1 MTLKPGFDYM
11 NNPLLNKGTAFSK
24 EERASYQLDG
34 LLPPIIETI
43 EQQAVRIEM
52 QIKNLETP
60 LHKHQL
66 LTNLYNENRTLYYY
80 VVTKNVTD
88 YLPIIYTPTIGDAV
102 IQYHKDYTAPDE
114 ALFIDAF
121 APEKLSASIKNYA
134 KNNPNI
140 DMIVITDGEG
150 VLGIG
155 DWGVNGVKIA
165 VGKLAVYTVA
175 AGLAPDRVLPVVID
189 AGTNNETLLNDP
201 LYLGNKRPRLSES
214 EYDAFIASFVNVMEE
229 VFPKAILHWED
240 FGRANASRILH
251 NYRDK
256 ICTFNDD
263 IQGTGAMVVAAVLAT
278 IQVSKIPLSE
288 QKIIIFG
295 AGTAGIGIAD
305 QLSAQWMR
313 ETGLPFESAKKHFY
327 LVDRNGLVLD
337 NMTDLTTGQKKY
349 AHLSTEWSNVPTDT
363 LENLMEAVHPT
374 MLIGCSG
381 VTGAFKESIVKKMTQ
396 YTERPAILPL
406 SNPTKLAEATA
417 SDLIQ
422 WTDGKAL
429 IVTGSP
435 SKPVEYQHTTY
446 EIGQANNALL
456 YPGLGLGALVTRAK
470 YITDGM
476 LAAASMAVA
485 EQISPNKAG
494 AALLP
499 HVRTLR
505 DTSRAVAIAVA
516 NQAVKENIHQVELTN
531 VTEAIEREMWQ
542 PIYKGVLICSTK
554 RSNH

>member
-1 MTLKPGFDYM
+1 MTVKPGFDYM

-43 EQQAVRIEM
+43 EQQAVRIET
-52 QIKNLETP
+52 QIENLETP

-102 IQYHKDYTAPDE
+102 IQYHKEYTAPDE

-214 EYDAFIASFVNVMEE
+214 EYDAFIASFVNVMKE

-313 ETGLPFESAKKHFY
+313 ETGLPYETAKKHFY

-349 AHLSTEWSNVPTDT
+349 AHPSTEWSNVPTDT

-505 DTSRAVAIAVA
+505 ETSRAVAIAVA
-516 NQAVKENIHQVELTN
+516 NQAIKENIHQVELTN

-542 PIYKGVLICSTK
+542 PIYKGV
-554 RSNH
+554 

>member
-1 MTLKPGFDYM
+1 MTVKPGFDYM

-34 LLPPIIETI
+34 LLPPIIEII
-43 EQQAVRIEM
+43 EQQAVRIET
-52 QIKNLETP
+52 QIENLETP

-102 IQYHKDYTAPDE
+102 IQYHKEYTAPDE

-214 EYDAFIASFVNVMEE
+214 EYDAFIASFVNVMKE

-349 AHLSTEWSNVPTDT
+349 AHPSTEWSNVPTDT

-505 DTSRAVAIAVA
+505 ETSRAVAIAVA
-516 NQAVKENIHQVELTN
+516 NQAIKENIHQVELTN

-542 PIYKGVLICSTK
+542 PIYKGV
-554 RSNH
+554 

>member
-1 MTLKPGFDYM
+1 MTVKPGFDYM

-43 EQQAVRIEM
+43 EQQAVRIET
-52 QIKNLETP
+52 QIENLETP

-102 IQYHKDYTAPDE
+102 IQYHKEYTAPDE

-214 EYDAFIASFVNVMEE
+214 EYDAFIASFVNVMKE

-349 AHLSTEWSNVPTDT
+349 AHPSTEWSNVPTDT

-476 LAAASMAVA
+476 LAAASMAIA

-505 DTSRAVAIAVA
+505 ETSRAVAIAVA
-516 NQAVKENIHQVELTN
+516 NQAIKENIHQVELTN

-542 PIYKGVLICSTK
+542 PIYKGV
-554 RSNH
+554 

>member
-43 EQQAVRIEM
+43 EQQAVRIET
-52 QIKNLETP
+52 QIENLETP

-102 IQYHKDYTAPDE
+102 IQYHKEYTAPDE
-114 ALFIDAF
+114 ALFVDAF

-214 EYDAFIASFVNVMEE
+214 EYDAFIASFVNVMKE

-349 AHLSTEWSNVPTDT
+349 AHPSTEWSNVPTDT

-505 DTSRAVAIAVA
+505 ETSRAVAIAVA
-516 NQAVKENIHQVELTN
+516 NQAIKENIHQVELTN

-542 PIYKGVLICSTK
+542 PIYKGV
-554 RSNH
+554 

>member
-1 MTLKPGFDYM
+1 MTLKSGFDYM

-24 EERASYQLDG
+24 EERANYQLDG

-43 EQQAVRIEM
+43 EQQAVRIET
-52 QIKNLETP
+52 QIENLETP

-114 ALFIDAF
+114 ALFVDAF

-201 LYLGNKRPRLSES
+201 MYLGNKRPRLSES
-214 EYDAFIASFVNVMEE
+214 EYDAFIASFVNVMKD

-263 IQGTGAMVVAAVLAT
+263 IQGTGSMVVAAVLAT

-313 ETGLPFESAKKHFY
+313 ETGLPFETAKKHFY

-337 NMTDLTTGQKKY
+337 NMTDLTAGQKKY
-349 AHLSTEWSNVPTDT
+349 AHPSTEWSNVPTDT

-505 DTSRAVAIAVA
+505 ETSRAVAIAVA
-516 NQAVKENIHQVELTN
+516 NQAIKENIHQVELTN

-542 PIYKGVLICSTK
+542 PIYKGV
-554 RSNH
+554 

>member
-1 MTLKPGFDYM
+1 MTVKSGFDYM
-11 NNPLLNKGTAFSK
+11 NNPLLNKGTAFSE
-24 EERASYQLDG
+24 EERANYQLDG

-43 EQQAVRIEM
+43 EQQAVRIET
-52 QIKNLETP
+52 QIENLETP

-114 ALFIDAF
+114 ALFVDAF

-214 EYDAFIASFVNVMEE
+214 EYDAFIASFVNVMKE

-278 IQVSKIPLSE
+278 IQVSRIPLSE

-305 QLSAQWMR
+305 QLSAQLMR
-313 ETGLPFESAKKHFY
+313 ETGLPFEKAKKHFY
-327 LVDRNGLVLD
+327 LVDRKGLVLD

-349 AHLSTEWSNVPTDT
+349 AHPSAEWSNVPTDT
-363 LENLMEAVHPT
+363 LENLVEAVHPT

-435 SKPVEYQHTTY
+435 SKPVEYQNTTY

-470 YITDGM
+470 YITDDM

-505 DTSRAVAIAVA
+505 ETSRAVAIAVA
-516 NQAVKENIHQVELTN
+516 NQAIKENIHQVELTN
-531 VTEAIEREMWQ
+531 VIEAIELEMWQ
-542 PIYKGVLICSTK
+542 PIYKGV
-554 RSNH
+554 

>member
-1 MTLKPGFDYM
+1 MTLKSGFDYM

-52 QIKNLETP
+52 QIENLETP

-102 IQYHKDYTAPDE
+102 IQYHKNYTAPDE

-349 AHLSTEWSNVPTDT
+349 AHPSTEWSNVPTNT

-516 NQAVKENIHQVELTN
+516 NQAIKENIHQVELTN

-542 PIYKGVLICSTK
+542 PIYKGV
-554 RSNH
+554 

>member
-1 MTLKPGFDYM
+1 MTVKPGFDYM

-43 EQQAVRIEM
+43 EQQAVRIET
-52 QIKNLETP
+52 QIENLETP

-102 IQYHKDYTAPDE
+102 IQYHKEYTAPDE

-214 EYDAFIASFVNVMEE
+214 EYDAFIASFVNVMKE

-313 ETGLPFESAKKHFY
+313 ETGLPFETAKKHFY

-349 AHLSTEWSNVPTDT
+349 AHPSTEWSNVPTDT

-485 EQISPNKAG
+485 KQIAPNKAG

-505 DTSRAVAIAVA
+505 ETSRAVAIAVA
-516 NQAVKENIHQVELTN
+516 NQAIKENIHQVELTN

-542 PIYKGVLICSTK
+542 PIYKGV
-554 RSNH
+554 

>member
-1 MTLKPGFDYM
+1 MTLKSGFDYM

-24 EERASYQLDG
+24 EERANYQLDG

-43 EQQAVRIEM
+43 EQQAVRIET
-52 QIKNLETP
+52 QIENLETP

-80 VVTKNVTD
+80 LVTKNVTD

-102 IQYHKDYTAPDE
+102 IQYHKEYTAPDE

-175 AGLAPDRVLPVVID
+175 AGLAPDRVLPLVID

-214 EYDAFIASFVNVMEE
+214 EYDAFIASFVNVMKE

-278 IQVSKIPLSE
+278 IQVSRIPLSE

-305 QLSAQWMR
+305 QLSAQLMR
-313 ETGLPFESAKKHFY
+313 ETGLPFEKAKKHFY
-327 LVDRNGLVLD
+327 LVDRKGLVLD

-349 AHLSTEWSNVPTDT
+349 AHPSAEWSNVPTDT
-363 LENLMEAVHPT
+363 LENLVEAVHPT

-435 SKPVEYQHTTY
+435 SKPVEYQNTNY

-470 YITDGM
+470 YITDDM

-485 EQISPNKAG
+485 EQISPNKSG

-505 DTSRAVAIAVA
+505 ETSRAVAIAVA
-516 NQAVKENIHQVELTN
+516 NQAIKENIHQVELTN
-531 VTEAIEREMWQ
+531 VIEAIELEMWQ
-542 PIYKGVLICSTK
+542 PIYKGV
-554 RSNH
+554 

>member
-1 MTLKPGFDYM
+1 MTVKPGFDYM

-43 EQQAVRIEM
+43 EQQAVRIET
-52 QIKNLETP
+52 QIENLETP

-102 IQYHKDYTAPDE
+102 IQYHKEYTAPDE

-214 EYDAFIASFVNVMEE
+214 EYDAFIASFVNVMKE

-349 AHLSTEWSNVPTDT
+349 AHPSTEWSNVPTDT

-505 DTSRAVAIAVA
+505 ETSRAVAIAVA
-516 NQAVKENIHQVELTN
+516 NQAIKENTHQVELTN

-542 PIYKGVLICSTK
+542 PIYKGV
-554 RSNH
+554 

>member
-1 MTLKPGFDYM
+1 MTVKSGFDYM
-11 NNPLLNKGTAFSK
+11 NNPLLNKGTAFSE
-24 EERASYQLDG
+24 EERANYQLDG

-43 EQQAVRIEM
+43 EQQAVRIET
-52 QIKNLETP
+52 QIENLETP

-80 VVTKNVTD
+80 LVTKNVTD
-88 YLPIIYTPTIGDAV
+88 YLPIIYTPTISDAV
-102 IQYHKDYTAPDE
+102 IQYHKEYTAPDE

-214 EYDAFIASFVNVMEE
+214 EYDAFIASFVNVMKE

-278 IQVSKIPLSE
+278 IQVSRIPLSE

-305 QLSAQWMR
+305 QLSAQLMR
-313 ETGLPFESAKKHFY
+313 ETGLPFEKAKKHFY
-327 LVDRNGLVLD
+327 LVDRKGLVLD

-349 AHLSTEWSNVPTDT
+349 AHPSAEWSNVPTDT
-363 LENLMEAVHPT
+363 LENLVEAVHPT

-435 SKPVEYQHTTY
+435 SKPVEYQNTTY

-470 YITDGM
+470 YITDDM

-505 DTSRAVAIAVA
+505 ETSRAVAIAVA
-516 NQAVKENIHQVELTN
+516 NQAIKENIHQVELTN
-531 VTEAIEREMWQ
+531 VIEAIELEMWQ
-542 PIYKGVLICSTK
+542 PIYKGV
-554 RSNH
+554 

>member
-1 MTLKPGFDYM
+1 MTVKSDFDYM
-11 NNPLLNKGTAFSK
+11 NNPLLNKGTAFSE
-24 EERASYQLDG
+24 EERANYQLDG

-43 EQQAVRIEM
+43 EQQAVRIET
-52 QIKNLETP
+52 QIENLETP

-114 ALFIDAF
+114 ALFVDAF

-214 EYDAFIASFVNVMEE
+214 EYDAFIASFVNVMKE

-278 IQVSKIPLSE
+278 IQVSRIPLSE

-305 QLSAQWMR
+305 QLSAQLMR
-313 ETGLPFESAKKHFY
+313 ETGLPFEKAKKHFY
-327 LVDRNGLVLD
+327 LVDRKGLVLD

-349 AHLSTEWSNVPTDT
+349 AHPSAEWSNVPTDT
-363 LENLMEAVHPT
+363 LENLVEAVHPT

-435 SKPVEYQHTTY
+435 SKPVEYQNTTY

-470 YITDGM
+470 YITDDM

-505 DTSRAVAIAVA
+505 ETSRAVAIAVA
-516 NQAVKENIHQVELTN
+516 NQAIKENIHQVELTN
-531 VTEAIEREMWQ
+531 VIEAIELEMWQ
-542 PIYKGVLICSTK
+542 PIYKGV
-554 RSNH
+554 

>member
-1 MTLKPGFDYM
+1 MTLKSGFDYM

-43 EQQAVRIEM
+43 EQQAVRIET
-52 QIKNLETP
+52 QIENLETP

-114 ALFIDAF
+114 ALFVDAF

-214 EYDAFIASFVNVMEE
+214 EYDAFIASFVNVMKE

-278 IQVSKIPLSE
+278 IQVSRIPLSE

-305 QLSAQWMR
+305 QLSAQLMR
-313 ETGLPFESAKKHFY
+313 ETGLPFEKAKKHFY
-327 LVDRNGLVLD
+327 LVDRKGLVLD

-349 AHLSTEWSNVPTDT
+349 AHPSAEWSNVPTDT
-363 LENLMEAVHPT
+363 LENLVEAVHPT

-435 SKPVEYQHTTY
+435 SKPVEYQNTTY

-470 YITDGM
+470 YITDDM

-485 EQISPNKAG
+485 EQISPNKSG

-505 DTSRAVAIAVA
+505 ETSRAVAIAVA
-516 NQAVKENIHQVELTN
+516 NQAIKENIHQVELTN
-531 VTEAIEREMWQ
+531 VIEAIELEMWQ
-542 PIYKGVLICSTK
+542 PIYKGV
-554 RSNH
+554 

>member
-1 MTLKPGFDYM
+1 MTVKPGFDYM

-43 EQQAVRIEM
+43 EQQAVRIET
-52 QIKNLETP
+52 QIENLETP

-66 LTNLYNENRTLYYY
+66 STNLYNENRTLYYY

-102 IQYHKDYTAPDE
+102 IQYHKEYTAPDE

-214 EYDAFIASFVNVMEE
+214 EYDAFIASFVNVMKE

-349 AHLSTEWSNVPTDT
+349 AHPSTEWSNVPTDT

-485 EQISPNKAG
+485 EQIAPNKAG

-505 DTSRAVAIAVA
+505 ETSRAVAIAVA
-516 NQAVKENIHQVELTN
+516 NQAIKENIHQVELTN

-542 PIYKGVLICSTK
+542 PIYKGV
-554 RSNH
+554 

>member
-1 MTLKPGFDYM
+1 MTLKSGFDYM

-43 EQQAVRIEM
+43 EQQAGRIET
-52 QIKNLETP
+52 QIENLETP

-121 APEKLSASIKNYA
+121 APGKLSASIKNYA

-214 EYDAFIASFVNVMEE
+214 EYDAFIASFVNVMKE

-313 ETGLPFESAKKHFY
+313 ETGLPFESAKNHFY

-349 AHLSTEWSNVPTDT
+349 AHPSTEWSNVPTDT

-381 VTGAFKESIVKKMTQ
+381 VTGAFKESIVKKMTK

-505 DTSRAVAIAVA
+505 ETSRAVAIAVA
-516 NQAVKENIHQVELTN
+516 NQAIKENIHQVELTN

-542 PIYKGVLICSTK
+542 PIYKGV
-554 RSNH
+554 

>member
-1 MTLKPGFDYM
+1 MTVKPGFDYM

-43 EQQAVRIEM
+43 EQQAVRIET
-52 QIKNLETP
+52 QIENLETP

-102 IQYHKDYTAPDE
+102 IQYHKEYTAPDE

-214 EYDAFIASFVNVMEE
+214 EYDAFIASFVNVMKE

-305 QLSAQWMR
+305 QLSVQWMR
-313 ETGLPFESAKKHFY
+313 ETGLPFETAKKHFY

-349 AHLSTEWSNVPTDT
+349 AHPSTEWSNVPTDT

-505 DTSRAVAIAVA
+505 ETSRAVAIAVA
-516 NQAVKENIHQVELTN
+516 NQAIKENIHQVELTN

-542 PIYKGVLICSTK
+542 PIYKGV
-554 RSNH
+554 

>member
-1 MTLKPGFDYM
+1 MTVKPGFDYM

-43 EQQAVRIEM
+43 GQQAVRIET
-52 QIKNLETP
+52 QIENLETP

-102 IQYHKDYTAPDE
+102 IQYHKEYTAPDE

-214 EYDAFIASFVNVMEE
+214 EYDAFIASFVNVMKE

-349 AHLSTEWSNVPTDT
+349 AHPSTEWSNVPTDT

-505 DTSRAVAIAVA
+505 ETSRAVAIAVA
-516 NQAVKENIHQVELTN
+516 NQAIKENIHQVELTN

-542 PIYKGVLICSTK
+542 PIYKGV
-554 RSNH
+554 

>member
-1 MTLKPGFDYM
+1 MTVKPGFDYM

-43 EQQAVRIEM
+43 EQQAVRIET
-52 QIKNLETP
+52 QIENLETP

-102 IQYHKDYTAPDE
+102 IQYHKEYTAPDE

-214 EYDAFIASFVNVMEE
+214 EYDAFIASFVNVMKE

-349 AHLSTEWSNVPTDT
+349 AHPSTEWSNVPTDT

-396 YTERPAILPL
+396 YTEQPAILPL

-485 EQISPNKAG
+485 EQIAPNKAG

-505 DTSRAVAIAVA
+505 ETSRAVAIAVA
-516 NQAVKENIHQVELTN
+516 NQAIKENIHQVELTN

-542 PIYKGVLICSTK
+542 PIYKGV
-554 RSNH
+554 

>member
-1 MTLKPGFDYM
+1 MTLKSGFDYM

-43 EQQAVRIEM
+43 EQQAVRIET
-52 QIKNLETP
+52 QIENLETP

-102 IQYHKDYTAPDE
+102 IQYHKEYTAPDE

-214 EYDAFIASFVNVMEE
+214 EYDAFIASFVNVMKE

-313 ETGLPFESAKKHFY
+313 ETGLPFESAKNHFY

-349 AHLSTEWSNVPTDT
+349 AHPSTEWSNVPTNT

-505 DTSRAVAIAVA
+505 ETSRAVAIAVA

-542 PIYKGVLICSTK
+542 PIYKGV
-554 RSNH
+554 

>member
-1 MTLKPGFDYM
+1 MTLKSGFDYM

-43 EQQAVRIEM
+43 EQQAVRIET
-52 QIKNLETP
+52 QIENLETP

-66 LTNLYNENRTLYYY
+66 LTNLYNENRILYYY

-214 EYDAFIASFVNVMEE
+214 EYDAFIASFVNVMKE

-313 ETGLPFESAKKHFY
+313 ETGLPFESAKNHFY

-349 AHLSTEWSNVPTDT
+349 AHPSTEWSNVPTDT

-505 DTSRAVAIAVA
+505 ETSRAVAIAVA
-516 NQAVKENIHQVELTN
+516 NQAIKENIHQVELTN

-542 PIYKGVLICSTK
+542 PIYKGV
-554 RSNH
+554 

>member
-1 MTLKPGFDYM
+1 MTVKPGFDYM

-43 EQQAVRIEM
+43 EQQAVRIET
-52 QIKNLETP
+52 QIENLETP

-102 IQYHKDYTAPDE
+102 IQYHKEYTAPDE

-189 AGTNNETLLNDP
+189 AGTNNETLLNDS

-214 EYDAFIASFVNVMEE
+214 EYDAFIASFVNVMKE

-313 ETGLPFESAKKHFY
+313 ETGLPFETAKKHFY

-349 AHLSTEWSNVPTDT
+349 AHPSTEWSNVPTDT

-505 DTSRAVAIAVA
+505 ETSRAVAIAVA
-516 NQAVKENIHQVELTN
+516 NQAIKENIHQVELTN

-542 PIYKGVLICSTK
+542 PIYKGV
-554 RSNH
+554 

>member
-1 MTLKPGFDYM
+1 M
-11 NNPLLNKGTAFSK
+11 NNPLLNKGTAFSE
-24 EERASYQLDG
+24 EERANYQLDG

-43 EQQAVRIEM
+43 EQQAVRIET
-52 QIKNLETP
+52 QIENLETP

-80 VVTKNVTD
+80 LVTKNVTD

-102 IQYHKDYTAPDE
+102 IQYHKEYTAPDE
-114 ALFIDAF
+114 ALFIDTF

-214 EYDAFIASFVNVMEE
+214 EYDAFIASFVNVMKE

-278 IQVSKIPLSE
+278 IQVSRIPLSE

-305 QLSAQWMR
+305 QLSAQLMR
-313 ETGLPFESAKKHFY
+313 ETGLPFEKAKKHFY
-327 LVDRNGLVLD
+327 LVDRKGLVLD

-349 AHLSTEWSNVPTDT
+349 AHPSAEWSNVPTDT
-363 LENLMEAVHPT
+363 LENLVEAVHPT

-435 SKPVEYQHTTY
+435 SKPVEYQNTTY

-470 YITDGM
+470 YITDDM

-505 DTSRAVAIAVA
+505 ETSRAVAIAVA
-516 NQAVKENIHQVELTN
+516 NQAIKENIHQVELTN
-531 VTEAIEREMWQ
+531 VIEAIELEMWQ
-542 PIYKGVLICSTK
+542 PIYKGV
-554 RSNH
+554 

>member
-1 MTLKPGFDYM
+1 MTLKSGFDYM

-43 EQQAVRIEM
+43 EQQAVRIEA
-52 QIKNLETP
+52 QIENLETP

-102 IQYHKDYTAPDE
+102 IQYHKEYTAPDE
-114 ALFIDAF
+114 ALFVDAF

-214 EYDAFIASFVNVMEE
+214 EYDAFIASFVNVMKE

-349 AHLSTEWSNVPTDT
+349 AHPSTEWSNVPTDT

-476 LAAASMAVA
+476 LAAASVAVA

-505 DTSRAVAIAVA
+505 ETSRAVAIAVA
-516 NQAVKENIHQVELTN
+516 NQAIKENIHQIELTN

-542 PIYKGVLICSTK
+542 PIYKGV
-554 RSNH
+554 

>member
-1 MTLKPGFDYM
+1 MTLKSGFDYM

-43 EQQAVRIEM
+43 EQQAVRIET
-52 QIKNLETP
+52 QIENLETP

-114 ALFIDAF
+114 ALFVDAF
-121 APEKLSASIKNYA
+121 APEKLSASIKNYS

-201 LYLGNKRPRLSES
+201 LYLGNKHPRLSES
-214 EYDAFIASFVNVMEE
+214 KYDAFIASFVNIMKE

-240 FGRANASRILH
+240 FGRANASRILY

-327 LVDRNGLVLD
+327 LVDRKGLVLD

-349 AHLSTEWSNVPTDT
+349 AHPSTEWSNVPTDT

-505 DTSRAVAIAVA
+505 ETSRAVAIAVA
-516 NQAVKENIHQVELTN
+516 NQAIKENIHQVELTN

-542 PIYKGVLICSTK
+542 PIYKGV
-554 RSNH
+554 

>member
-1 MTLKPGFDYM
+1 MTVKPGFDYM

-43 EQQAVRIEM
+43 EQQAVRIET

-102 IQYHKDYTAPDE
+102 IQYHKEYTAPDE

-214 EYDAFIASFVNVMEE
+214 EYDAFIASFVNVMKE

-313 ETGLPFESAKKHFY
+313 ETGLPFETAKKHFY

-349 AHLSTEWSNVPTDT
+349 AHPSTEWSNVPTDT

-476 LAAASMAVA
+476 LAAASMAIA

-505 DTSRAVAIAVA
+505 ETSRAVAIAVA
-516 NQAVKENIHQVELTN
+516 NQAIKENIHQVELTN

-542 PIYKGVLICSTK
+542 PIYKGV
-554 RSNH
+554 

>member
-1 MTLKPGFDYM
+1 MTVKPGFDYM

-43 EQQAVRIEM
+43 EQQAVRIET
-52 QIKNLETP
+52 QIENLETP

-102 IQYHKDYTAPDE
+102 IQYHKEYTAPDE

-201 LYLGNKRPRLSES
+201 LYLGNKRPLLSES
-214 EYDAFIASFVNVMEE
+214 EYDAFIASFVNVMKE

-349 AHLSTEWSNVPTDT
+349 AHPSTEWSNVPTDT

-505 DTSRAVAIAVA
+505 ETSRAVAIAVA
-516 NQAVKENIHQVELTN
+516 NQAIKENIHQVELTN

-542 PIYKGVLICSTK
+542 PIYKGV
-554 RSNH
+554 

>member
-1 MTLKPGFDYM
+1 MTLKSGFDYM

-43 EQQAVRIEM
+43 EQQAVRIET
-52 QIKNLETP
+52 QIENLETP

-121 APEKLSASIKNYA
+121 APGKLSASIKNYA

-214 EYDAFIASFVNVMEE
+214 EYDAFIASFVNVMKE

-313 ETGLPFESAKKHFY
+313 ETGLPFESAKNHFY

-349 AHLSTEWSNVPTDT
+349 AHPSTEWSNVPTDT

-381 VTGAFKESIVKKMTQ
+381 VTGTFKESIVKKMTQ

-435 SKPVEYQHTTY
+435 SKPVVYQHTTY

-485 EQISPNKAG
+485 EQISPNEAG

-499 HVRTLR
+499 HVCTLR
-505 DTSRAVAIAVA
+505 ETSRAVAIAVA
-516 NQAVKENIHQVELTN
+516 NQAIKENIHQVELTN

-542 PIYKGVLICSTK
+542 PIYKGV
-554 RSNH
+554 

>member
-1 MTLKPGFDYM
+1 MTVKPGFDYM

-43 EQQAVRIEM
+43 EQQAVRIET
-52 QIKNLETP
+52 QIENLETP

-102 IQYHKDYTAPDE
+102 IQYHKEYTAPDE

-201 LYLGNKRPRLSES
+201 LYLGNKRHRLSES
-214 EYDAFIASFVNVMEE
+214 EYDAFIASFVNVMKE

-313 ETGLPFESAKKHFY
+313 ETGLPFETAKKHFY

-349 AHLSTEWSNVPTDT
+349 AHPSTEWSNVPTDT

-505 DTSRAVAIAVA
+505 ETSRAVAIAVA
-516 NQAVKENIHQVELTN
+516 NQAIKENIHQVELTN

-542 PIYKGVLICSTK
+542 PIYKGV
-554 RSNH
+554 

>member
-1 MTLKPGFDYM
+1 MTVKPGFDYM

-43 EQQAVRIEM
+43 EQQAVRIET
-52 QIKNLETP
+52 QIENLETP

-102 IQYHKDYTAPDE
+102 IQYHKEYTAPDE

-214 EYDAFIASFVNVMEE
+214 EYDAFIASFVNVMKE

-349 AHLSTEWSNVPTDT
+349 AHPSSEWSNVPTDT

-505 DTSRAVAIAVA
+505 ETSRAVAIAVA
-516 NQAVKENIHQVELTN
+516 NQAIKENIHQVELTN

-542 PIYKGVLICSTK
+542 PIYKGV
-554 RSNH
+554 

>member
-1 MTLKPGFDYM
+1 MTVKSGFDYM
-11 NNPLLNKGTAFSK
+11 NNPLLNKGTAFSE
-24 EERASYQLDG
+24 EERANYQLDG

-43 EQQAVRIEM
+43 EQQAVRIET
-52 QIKNLETP
+52 QIENLETP

-80 VVTKNVTD
+80 LVTKNVTD

-102 IQYHKDYTAPDE
+102 IQYHKEYTAPDE

-214 EYDAFIASFVNVMEE
+214 EYDAFIASFVNVMKE

-278 IQVSKIPLSE
+278 IQVSRIPLNE

-305 QLSAQWMR
+305 QLSAQLMR
-313 ETGLPFESAKKHFY
+313 ETGLPFEKAKKHFY
-327 LVDRNGLVLD
+327 LVDRKGLVLD

-349 AHLSTEWSNVPTDT
+349 AHPSAEWSNVPTDT
-363 LENLMEAVHPT
+363 LENLVEAVHPT

-435 SKPVEYQHTTY
+435 SKPVEYQNTTY

-470 YITDGM
+470 YITDDM

-505 DTSRAVAIAVA
+505 ETSRAVAIAVA
-516 NQAVKENIHQVELTN
+516 NQAIKENIHQVELTN
-531 VTEAIEREMWQ
+531 VTEAIELEMWQ
-542 PIYKGVLICSTK
+542 PIYKGV
-554 RSNH
+554 

>member
-1 MTLKPGFDYM
+1 MTVKSGFDYM
-11 NNPLLNKGTAFSK
+11 NNPLLNKGTAFSE
-24 EERASYQLDG
+24 EERANYQLDG

-43 EQQAVRIEM
+43 EQQAVRIET
-52 QIKNLETP
+52 QIENLETP

-80 VVTKNVTD
+80 LVTKNVTD

-102 IQYHKDYTAPDE
+102 IQYHKEYTAPDE

-121 APEKLSASIKNYA
+121 APEKLSPSIKNYA

-214 EYDAFIASFVNVMEE
+214 EYDAFIASFVNVMKE

-278 IQVSKIPLSE
+278 IQVSRIPLSE

-305 QLSAQWMR
+305 QLSAQLMR
-313 ETGLPFESAKKHFY
+313 ETGLPFEKAKKHFY
-327 LVDRNGLVLD
+327 LVDRKGLVLD

-349 AHLSTEWSNVPTDT
+349 AHPSAEWSNVPTDT
-363 LENLMEAVHPT
+363 LENLVEAVHPT

-435 SKPVEYQHTTY
+435 SKPVEYQNTTY

-470 YITDGM
+470 YITDDM

-505 DTSRAVAIAVA
+505 ETSRAVAIAVA
-516 NQAVKENIHQVELTN
+516 NQAIKENIHQVELTN
-531 VTEAIEREMWQ
+531 VIEAIEREMWQ
-542 PIYKGVLICSTK
+542 PIYKGV
-554 RSNH
+554 

>member
-1 MTLKPGFDYM
+1 MTLKSGFDYM

-52 QIKNLETP
+52 QIENLETP

-165 VGKLAVYTVA
+165 IGKLAVYTVA

-214 EYDAFIASFVNVMEE
+214 EYDAFIASFVNVMKE

-349 AHLSTEWSNVPTDT
+349 THPSTEWSNVPTDT

-456 YPGLGLGALVTRAK
+456 YPGLGLGTLVTRAK

-505 DTSRAVAIAVA
+505 ETSRAVAIAVA
-516 NQAVKENIHQVELTN
+516 NQAIKENIHQVELTN

-542 PIYKGVLICSTK
+542 PIYKGV
-554 RSNH
+554 

>member
-1 MTLKPGFDYM
+1 MTLKSGFDYM

-24 EERASYQLDG
+24 EERANYQLDG

-43 EQQAVRIEM
+43 EQQAVRIET
-52 QIKNLETP
+52 QTENLETP

-80 VVTKNVTD
+80 LVTKNVTD

-102 IQYHKDYTAPDE
+102 IQYHKEYTAPDE

-214 EYDAFIASFVNVMEE
+214 EYDAFIASFVNVMKE

-278 IQVSKIPLSE
+278 IQVSRIPLSE

-305 QLSAQWMR
+305 QLSAQLMR
-313 ETGLPFESAKKHFY
+313 ETGLPFEKAKKHFY
-327 LVDRNGLVLD
+327 LVDRKGLVLD

-349 AHLSTEWSNVPTDT
+349 AHPSAEWSNVPTDT
-363 LENLMEAVHPT
+363 LENLVEAVHPT

-435 SKPVEYQHTTY
+435 SKPVEYQNTTY

-470 YITDGM
+470 YITDDM

-485 EQISPNKAG
+485 EQISPNKSG

-505 DTSRAVAIAVA
+505 ETSRAVAIAVA
-516 NQAVKENIHQVELTN
+516 NQAIKENIHQVELTN
-531 VTEAIEREMWQ
+531 VIEAIELEMWQ
-542 PIYKGVLICSTK
+542 PIYKGV
-554 RSNH
+554 

>member
-11 NNPLLNKGTAFSK
+11 NNPLLNKGTAFSE
-24 EERASYQLDG
+24 EERANYQLDG

-43 EQQAVRIEM
+43 EQQAVRIET
-52 QIKNLETP
+52 QIENLETP

-80 VVTKNVTD
+80 LVTKNVTD

-102 IQYHKDYTAPDE
+102 IQYHKEYTAPDE

-175 AGLAPDRVLPVVID
+175 AGLAPDRVLPVIID

-214 EYDAFIASFVNVMEE
+214 EYDAFIASFVNVMKE

-278 IQVSKIPLSE
+278 IQVSRIPLSE

-305 QLSAQWMR
+305 QLSAQLMR
-313 ETGLPFESAKKHFY
+313 ETGLPFKKAKKHFY
-327 LVDRNGLVLD
+327 LVDRKGLVLD

-349 AHLSTEWSNVPTDT
+349 AHPSAEWSNVPTDT
-363 LENLMEAVHPT
+363 LENLVEAVHPT

-435 SKPVEYQHTTY
+435 SKPVEYQNTTY

-470 YITDGM
+470 YITDDM

-505 DTSRAVAIAVA
+505 ETSRAVAIAVA
-516 NQAVKENIHQVELTN
+516 NQAIKENIHQVELTN
-531 VTEAIEREMWQ
+531 VIEAIELEMWQ
-542 PIYKGVLICSTK
+542 PIYKGV
-554 RSNH
+554 

>member
-1 MTLKPGFDYM
+1 MTLKSGFDYM

-43 EQQAVRIEM
+43 EQQAVRIET
-52 QIKNLETP
+52 QIENLETP

-114 ALFIDAF
+114 ALFVDAF

-201 LYLGNKRPRLSES
+201 LYLGNKRPHLSES
-214 EYDAFIASFVNVMEE
+214 EYDAFIASFVNVMKE

-278 IQVSKIPLSE
+278 IQVSRIPLSE

-305 QLSAQWMR
+305 QLSAQLMR
-313 ETGLPFESAKKHFY
+313 ETGLPFEKAKKHFY
-327 LVDRNGLVLD
+327 LVDRKGLVLD

-349 AHLSTEWSNVPTDT
+349 AHPSAEWSNVPTDT
-363 LENLMEAVHPT
+363 LENLVEAVHPT

-435 SKPVEYQHTTY
+435 SKPVEYQNTTY

-470 YITDGM
+470 YITDDM

-485 EQISPNKAG
+485 EQISPNKSG

-505 DTSRAVAIAVA
+505 ETSRAVAIAVA
-516 NQAVKENIHQVELTN
+516 NQAIKENIHQVELTN
-531 VTEAIEREMWQ
+531 VIEAIELEMWQ
-542 PIYKGVLICSTK
+542 PIYKGV
-554 RSNH
+554 

>member
-1 MTLKPGFDYM
+1 MTVKPGFDYM

-43 EQQAVRIEM
+43 EQQAVRIET
-52 QIKNLETP
+52 QIENLETP

-102 IQYHKDYTAPDE
+102 IQYHKEYTAPDE

-214 EYDAFIASFVNVMEE
+214 EYDAFIASFVNVMKE

-313 ETGLPFESAKKHFY
+313 ETGLPFETAKKHFY

-349 AHLSTEWSNVPTDT
+349 AHPSTEWSNVPTDT

-456 YPGLGLGALVTRAK
+456 YPGLGIGALVTRAK

-505 DTSRAVAIAVA
+505 ETSRAVAIAVA
-516 NQAVKENIHQVELTN
+516 NQAIKENIHQVELTN

-542 PIYKGVLICSTK
+542 PIYKGV
-554 RSNH
+554 

>member
-1 MTLKPGFDYM
+1 MTLKSGFDYM

-43 EQQAVRIEM
+43 EQQAVRIES
-52 QIKNLETP
+52 QIENLETP

-102 IQYHKDYTAPDE
+102 IQYHKEYTAPDE
-114 ALFIDAF
+114 ALFVDAF

-189 AGTNNETLLNDP
+189 AGTNNETLLNNP
-201 LYLGNKRPRLSES
+201 MYLGNKRPRLAES
-214 EYDAFIASFVNVMEE
+214 EYDAFIASFVEVMKE

-278 IQVSKIPLSE
+278 IQVSQIPLSE

-305 QLSAQWMR
+305 QLSAQLMR
-313 ETGLPFESAKKHFY
+313 ETGLPFETAKKHFY

-349 AHLSTEWSNVPTDT
+349 AHPSTEWSNVPTDT

-381 VTGAFKESIVKKMTQ
+381 VPGAFKESIVKKMTQ

-456 YPGLGLGALVTRAK
+456 YPGLGLGALITRAK

-476 LAAASMAVA
+476 LAAASIAVA
-485 EQISPNKAG
+485 KQISPNEPG

-505 DTSRAVAIAVA
+505 KTSRAVAIAVA
-516 NQAVKENIHQVELTN
+516 NQAIKENIHQVELTN
-531 VTEAIEREMWQ
+531 VTEAIDREMWQ
-542 PIYKGVLICSTK
+542 PIYKGV
-554 RSNH
+554 

>member
-1 MTLKPGFDYM
+1 MTLKSGFDYM

-43 EQQAVRIEM
+43 EQQAVRIET
-52 QIKNLETP
+52 QIENLETP

-102 IQYHKDYTAPDE
+102 IQYHKEYTAPDE

-214 EYDAFIASFVNVMEE
+214 EYDAFIASFVNVMKE

-349 AHLSTEWSNVPTDT
+349 AHPSTEWSNVPTDT
-363 LENLMEAVHPT
+363 LENLMEVVHPT

-485 EQISPNKAG
+485 EQISPNEAG

-505 DTSRAVAIAVA
+505 ETSRAVAIAVA
-516 NQAVKENIHQVELTN
+516 NQAIKENIHQVELTN

-542 PIYKGVLICSTK
+542 PIYKGV
-554 RSNH
+554 

>member
-1 MTLKPGFDYM
+1 MTVKSGFDYM
-11 NNPLLNKGTAFSK
+11 NNPLLNKGTAFSE
-24 EERASYQLDG
+24 EERANYQLDG

-43 EQQAVRIEM
+43 EQQAVRIET
-52 QIKNLETP
+52 QIENLETH

-102 IQYHKDYTAPDE
+102 IQYHKEYTAPDE

-175 AGLAPDRVLPVVID
+175 AGLVPDRVLPVVID

-214 EYDAFIASFVNVMEE
+214 EYDAFIASFVNVMKE

-278 IQVSKIPLSE
+278 IQVSRIPLNE

-305 QLSAQWMR
+305 QLSAQLMR
-313 ETGLPFESAKKHFY
+313 ETGLPFEKAKKHFY
-327 LVDRNGLVLD
+327 LVDRKGLVLD

-349 AHLSTEWSNVPTDT
+349 AHPSAEWSNVPTDT
-363 LENLMEAVHPT
+363 LENLVEAVHPT

-435 SKPVEYQHTTY
+435 SKPVEYQNTTY

-470 YITDGM
+470 YITDDM

-505 DTSRAVAIAVA
+505 ETSRAVAIAVA
-516 NQAVKENIHQVELTN
+516 NQAIKENIHQVELTN
-531 VTEAIEREMWQ
+531 VIEAIELEMWQ
-542 PIYKGVLICSTK
+542 PIYKGV
-554 RSNH
+554 